1 MTYKMS
7 PEHFGPR
14 NGVAGPESGK
24 RGPRKWT
31 SRPNEPERSLS
42 RDEFAAFV
50 AAQAAQAR

>member
-1 MTYKMS
+1 MS